1 MGEEWVDN
9 GNIAEIQGSGD
20 VNKGGGD
27 SGSLILEGQK
37 PCLPERS
44 EVAPTVHEEHVQ
56 ISNARVGLNNIRKP
70 STWTRLVRM
79 DVGPVGVLK
88 EGAKYILGKRSN
100 LAMVADGE
108 AEADKNIG
116 KKGKVCEDL
125 TMTEVVGVLQH
136 PCREQ

>member
-1 MGEEWVDN
+1 M
-9 GNIAEIQGSGD
+9 
-20 VNKGGGD
+20 
-27 SGSLILEGQK
+27 
-37 PCLPERS
+37 
-44 EVAPTVHEEHVQ
+44 
-56 ISNARVGLNNIRKP
+56 NNIRKP
-70 STWTRLVRM
+70 FTWTRLVQM
-79 DVGPVGVLK
+79 DVRPVGVLK